1 MKIQA
6 ISCMIDWLEFSVF
19 NLSECEVLYA
29 LGIHELNY
37 EVKKGFYYN
46 RVLNFENMVVINSE
60 YKGNCS
66 IEHVHVKLTGKGCR
80 FMEFL
85 YGTDNLRYEIAKR
98 LSYDW
103 FEMFF
108 VKKDIKIKVSRLDIA
123 IDYNFKF
130 VIDFFEAIL
139 NERVKGV
146 KTFDHAGSLKSGLTL
161 YLGSRKS
168 EKYIRLYE
176 KDFEQKD
183 FVNYKDRLELV
194 LKNEYA
200 TFEFFNKNELIKIAS
215 TYMSD
220 LEWQDA
226 ERQGLWADM
235 KNGSCEISP
244 KIKNRKPTLE
254 EKTDYILNTFGKTLR
269 AYVDEYGSD
278 KITSAIHGAVLSENE
293 IRMVNNERVIS
304 LIRYKK
310 LSEQRSKELYSQIDE
325 NANDALALF
334 EKSEKEK
341 SPVFEQMKIV

>member
-1 MKIQA
+1 MLKTRFITANGNLPVIAPFIAQGE
-6 ISCMIDWLEFSVF
+6 DF
-19 NLSECEVLYA
+19 NTRPYKRSDRSLTASFFLCA
-29 LGIHELNY
+29 FNRRSY
-37 EVKKGFYYN
+37 E
-46 RVLNFENMVVINSE
+46 RSDLTDSE
-60 YKGNCS
+60 YIPLAYS
-66 IEHVHVKLTGKGCR
+66 ISIHAPTRGA
-80 FMEFL
+80 
-85 YGTDNLRYEIAKR
+85 T
-98 LSYDW
+98 
-103 FEMFF
+103 
-108 VKKDIKIKVSRLDIA
+108 
-123 IDYNFKF
+123 
-130 VIDFFEAIL
+130 
-139 NERVKGV
+139 GV

-215 TYMSD
+215 TYMND

-244 KIKNRKPTLE
+244 KIKGRKSTLE
-254 EKTDYILNTFGKTLR
+254 EKTDYILETFGKTLR
-269 AYVDEYGSD
+269 AYVDQYGSD

-293 IRMVNNERVIS
+293 IRMINNERVIS
-304 LIRYKK
+304 FVNYKK
-310 LSEQRSKELYSQIDE
+310 LAEQRSKELYSHIDE
-325 NANDALALF
+325 NLNDVSALF

-341 SPVFEQMKIV
+341 FPVFEQLNII